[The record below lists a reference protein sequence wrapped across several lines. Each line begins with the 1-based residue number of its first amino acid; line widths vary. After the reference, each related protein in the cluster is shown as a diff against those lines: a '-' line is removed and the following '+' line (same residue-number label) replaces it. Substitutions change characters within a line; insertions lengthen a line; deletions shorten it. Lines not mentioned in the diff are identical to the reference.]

1 MAVPLALAPG
11 PRDGL
16 LVEGGAP
23 LLVLGMGDLT
33 LAVEG
38 MGDVLVAVV
47 GVGHLLV
54 AVVRVGDV
62 LVAVGRVGDVLV
74 AVERVREFLVV
85 GVGGGIVSDGI
96 IVGGLWVVTEEGGDE
111 DTAAG
116 AADGVWSPATEGGS
130 LSIRKGMP
138 SI

>member
-11 PRDGL
+11 PGDGL

-47 GVGHLLV
+47 G
-54 AVVRVGDV
+54 VVRVGDV

-96 IVGGLWVVTEEGGDE
+96 IVGGLGVVTEEGGDE
-111 DTAAG
+111 DTATG
-116 AADGVWSPATEGGS
+116 AADGVWSPANEGGS

>member
-11 PRDGL
+11 PGDGL

-47 GVGHLLV
+47 G
-54 AVVRVGDV
+54 VVRVGDV

-96 IVGGLWVVTEEGGDE
+96 IVGGLGVVTEEGGDE

>member
-11 PRDGL
+11 PGDGL

-47 GVGHLLV
+47 G
-54 AVVRVGDV
+54 VVRVGDV

-96 IVGGLWVVTEEGGDE
+96 IVGGLGVVTEEGGDE

-138 SI
+138 PI

>member
-11 PRDGL
+11 PGDGL

-47 GVGHLLV
+47 G
-54 AVVRVGDV
+54 VVRVGDV

-96 IVGGLWVVTEEGGDE
+96 IVGGLGVVTEEGGDE
-111 DTAAG
+111 DTATG

>member
-11 PRDGL
+11 PGDGL

-47 GVGHLLV
+47 G
-54 AVVRVGDV
+54 VVRVGDV

-96 IVGGLWVVTEEGGDE
+96 IVGGLGVVTEEGGDE
-111 DTAAG
+111 DTATG

-138 SI
+138 PI